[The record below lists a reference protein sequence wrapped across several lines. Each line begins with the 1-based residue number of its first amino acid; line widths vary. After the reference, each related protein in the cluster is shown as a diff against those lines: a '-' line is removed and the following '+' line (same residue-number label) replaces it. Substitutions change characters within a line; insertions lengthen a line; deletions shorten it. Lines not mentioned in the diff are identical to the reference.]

1 MEEENLVVG
10 VDIGTSKIC
19 AVAGF
24 LQNDG
29 AIKLKGFVEKSIAP
43 EDEVLRNG
51 EIENAQRTIEILDGV
66 LEELAENLKINLV
79 SININISSP
88 DIFGIY
94 HKGKITKSGD
104 NKQIQQNDVD
114 RLIEDVRLS
123 FKATPGR
130 VVLHTLP
137 QDFYVNDVK
146 AGEKVVG
153 KFGVQIGGDFYF
165 ITGKTESLENLYYTI
180 KNVSA
185 KTEGK
190 KKNPLSIDNV
200 ILSGIADSLVLLD
213 SKIDDKRNGV
223 AIVNIGADL
232 TDLSIFHKNGIR
244 YYKSIPIGGNAITHD
259 LMEAFNINFEDA
271 EILKKIAGNI
281 PSKSI
286 NDTEAVIINRQQ
298 GLAPIEILL
307 KNASLV
313 VEWRIKEIAA
323 IIKTEIVRAGYD
335 NTLTNGIILTGGTS
349 SMTIIKDIFIDITKI
364 KSVRRAKINDK
375 INEKINFNGMDYLNK
390 PKYTTLMGLLR
401 VAYIPYDSR
410 VDNRVLLHTH
420 TKPSPIEIVV
430 PEKKQPEPK
439 KIGLLEKIKNIM
451 RDDDSMNDDYSKN

>member
-1 MEEENLVVG
+1 
-10 VDIGTSKIC
+10 
-19 AVAGF
+19 
-24 LQNDG
+24 
-29 AIKLKGFVEKSIAP
+29 
-43 EDEVLRNG
+43 
-51 EIENAQRTIEILDGV
+51 
-66 LEELAENLKINLV
+66 
-79 SININISSP
+79 
-88 DIFGIY
+88 
-94 HKGKITKSGD
+94 
-104 NKQIQQNDVD
+104 
-114 RLIEDVRLS
+114 
-123 FKATPGR
+123 
-130 VVLHTLP
+130 
-137 QDFYVNDVK
+137 
-146 AGEKVVG
+146 
-153 KFGVQIGGDFYF
+153 
-165 ITGKTESLENLYYTI
+165 
-180 KNVSA
+180 
-185 KTEGK
+185 
-190 KKNPLSIDNV
+190 
-200 ILSGIADSLVLLD
+200 
-213 SKIDDKRNGV
+213 
-223 AIVNIGADL
+223 
-232 TDLSIFHKNGIR
+232 
-244 YYKSIPIGGNAITHD
+244 
-259 LMEAFNINFEDA
+259 MEAFNINFEDA

-410 VDNRVLLHTH
+410 VDNRVLLHSH